1 MTLLEPVQAWL
12 DSIPVL
18 ENYSGII
25 IFILRVVILVIVGK
39 LLMRLG
45 YVLIS
50 NLFNAD
56 KARFK
61 MESRKAKTLDVLLK
75 SVLRYAIYFLIGI
88 AIIDALGVPTTSII
102 ASAGIVGLAVGFGAQ
117 GLVRDVLTGFFI
129 LFEDQFSVGDY
140 VETAGLAGVV
150 EEVGLRVTKLRD
162 FSGVLHIIP
171 NGAID
176 KVTNHNRGNMR
187 AMIDVS
193 VAYEE
198 DPDRVRSVLD
208 AVANDMAADT
218 PTIVEGPRVL
228 GIADLAHSAVVFRL
242 WARTLPMEQ
251 WGVERELRRR
261 VKLAFDREGIEIP
274 YPRRVII
281 AKNEVQQED
290 YPCQ

>member
-1 MTLLEPVQAWL
+1 L
-12 DSIPVL
+12 I
-18 ENYSGII
+18 
-25 IFILRVVILVIVGK
+25 RVGILVIVAK

-45 YVLIS
+45 YALIG
-50 NLFNAD
+50 NLFNSD
-56 KARFK
+56 KTKFK

-75 SVLRYAIYFLIGI
+75 SVLRYAIYFLVGI
-88 AIIDALGVPTTSII
+88 AVIDALGVPTTSII
-102 ASAGIVGLAVGFGAQ
+102 ASAGIVGLAVGFGTQ
-117 GLVRDVLTGFFI
+117 GLVKDVLTGFFI

-140 VETAGLAGVV
+140 VETAGLAGEV

-171 NGAID
+171 NGSID

-187 AMIDVS
+187 AMVDVS

-208 AVANDMAADT
+208 TVANTMAADT
-218 PTIVEGPRVL
+218 PTIVDGPRVL
-228 GIADLAHSAVVFRL
+228 GIADLSDSAVVFRI

-261 VKLAFDREGIEIP
+261 IKLAFDREGIEIP

-290 YPCQ
+290 TPCQ

>member
-12 DSIPVL
+12 NSFPLL

-25 IFILRVVILVIVGK
+25 IFLLRVIILVIVGK

-45 YVLIS
+45 YALIG
-50 NLFNAD
+50 NLFNTD
-56 KARFK
+56 KTRFK

-75 SVLRYAIYFLIGI
+75 SVLRYAIYFLVGI

-102 ASAGIVGLAVGFGAQ
+102 ASAGIVGLAVGFGTQ
-117 GLVRDVLTGFFI
+117 GLVKDVLTGFFI

-208 AVANDMAADT
+208 AVANAMAADT

-228 GIADLAHSAVVFRL
+228 GIADLADSAVVFRL

-261 VKLAFDREGIEIP
+261 IKVAFDREGIEIP

-290 YPCQ
+290 

>member
-1 MTLLEPVQAWL
+1 MTLLEPVQVWI
-12 DSIPVL
+12 DSFPVL

-25 IFILRVVILVIVGK
+25 IFILRVIILVIVAK

-45 YVLIS
+45 NALIG
-50 NLFNAD
+50 NLFSVEQT
-56 KARFK
+56 RFK
-61 MESRKAKTLDVLLK
+61 MESRKAKTLDALLK
-75 SVLRYAIYFLIGI
+75 SVLRYAIYFLVGM
-88 AIIDALGVPTTSII
+88 AIIDALGVPTSSII

-117 GLVRDVLTGFFI
+117 GLVKDVLTGFFI

-140 VETAGLAGVV
+140 VETAGLSGVV

-187 AMIDVS
+187 AMVDVS

-198 DPDRVRSVLD
+198 DPDVVRSVLD
-208 AVANDMAADT
+208 IVASEMAADT
-218 PTIVEGPRVL
+218 LTIVEGPRVL
-228 GIADLAHSAVVFRL
+228 GIADLTESAIVFRV

-261 VKLAFDREGIEIP
+261 IKLAFDREGIEIP

-281 AKNEVQQED
+281 SKNEIKQED
-290 YPCQ
+290 

>member
-12 DSIPVL
+12 NSFPLL

-25 IFILRVVILVIVGK
+25 IFLLRVIILVIVGK

-45 YVLIS
+45 YSLIG
-50 NLFNAD
+50 NLFNTD
-56 KARFK
+56 KTRFK

-75 SVLRYAIYFLIGI
+75 SVLRYAIYFLVGI

-102 ASAGIVGLAVGFGAQ
+102 ASAGIVGLAVGFGTQ
-117 GLVRDVLTGFFI
+117 GLVKDVLTGFFI

-208 AVANDMAADT
+208 AVANAMAADT

-228 GIADLAHSAVVFRL
+228 GIADLADSAVVFRL

-261 VKLAFDREGIEIP
+261 IKVAFDREGIEIP

-290 YPCQ
+290 

>member
-12 DSIPVL
+12 DSFPVL

-25 IFILRVVILVIVGK
+25 IFLMRVIILVLVAK

-45 YVLIS
+45 YALIG
-50 NLFNAD
+50 NLFNTERT
-56 KARFK
+56 RFK

-75 SVLRYAIYFLIGI
+75 SVLRYAIYFLVGI
-88 AIIDALGVPTTSII
+88 AILDAIGVPTSSII
-102 ASAGIVGLAVGFGAQ
+102 ASAGIIGLAVGFGAQ
-117 GLVRDVLTGFFI
+117 GLVKDVLTGFFI

-140 VETAGLAGVV
+140 VQTAGLAGVV
-150 EEVGLRVTKLRD
+150 EEVGIRVTKLRD

-187 AMIDVS
+187 AMVDVS

-198 DPDRVRSVLD
+198 DPDVVRSVLD
-208 AVANDMAADT
+208 IVASEMAADT

-228 GIADLAHSAVVFRL
+228 GIADLAESAVIFRV
-242 WARTLPMEQ
+242 WASTLPMEQ

-261 VKLAFDREGIEIP
+261 IKLAFDREGIEIP

-281 AKNEVQQED
+281 SKNEVQQGG
-290 YPCQ
+290 